1 MINLSIKY
9 AIHVILFIIVYLIAI
24 SCSDRG
30 RYAKFRIV
38 NDLPYRIDSLVILPN
53 KDLNKYISINPGEVK
68 EYSCNMTGGAKVDGS
83 YQLTFRA
90 NLKTRTEVFG
100 YFTNGYPLE
109 EMTTINIKPDTILF
123 KFNVK

>member
-1 MINLSIKY
+1 MVNLSIKKK
-9 AIHVILFIIVYLIAI
+9 ISIILLIVADLLVI
-24 SCSDRG
+24 SCSDG
-30 RYAKFRIV
+30 GTYAKFEIM

-68 EYSCNMTGGAKVDGS
+68 KYSCNMTGGAKVDGA

-90 NLKTRTEVFG
+90 NFKTRTEVFG

-109 EMTTINIKPDTILF
+109 EMTTINIKSDTVLF
-123 KFNVK
+123 KFSR